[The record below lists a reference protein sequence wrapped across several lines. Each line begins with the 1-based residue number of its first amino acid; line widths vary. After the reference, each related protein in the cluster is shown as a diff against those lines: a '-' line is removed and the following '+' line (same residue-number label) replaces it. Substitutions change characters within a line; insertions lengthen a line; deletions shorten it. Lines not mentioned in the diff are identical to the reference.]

1 VNDVSIFPNCVTY
14 AGSAGLTFGSKLKI
28 ISMALLDILIAIIV
42 VGVLLWIINT
52 FIPMDHKIKRIFNLV
67 VVIAL
72 IIWLLK
78 VFGLFSYLMNVHI

>member
-14 AGSAGLTFGSKLKI
+14 AQGAGTIFESKLKI

>member
-1 VNDVSIFPNCVTY
+1 
-14 AGSAGLTFGSKLKI
+14 
-28 ISMALLDILIAIIV
+28 MALLDILIAIIV

-52 FIPMDHKIKRIFNLV
+52 FIPMDHKIKRIFNIV

>member
-1 VNDVSIFPNCVTY
+1 
-14 AGSAGLTFGSKLKI
+14 
-28 ISMALLDILIAIIV
+28 MALLDVLIVIIV

-67 VVIAL
+67 VVIFL

>member
-1 VNDVSIFPNCVTY
+1 MV
-14 AGSAGLTFGSKLKI
+14 
-28 ISMALLDILIAIIV
+28 LLDILIVIIV